1 MVVSRGLGEERAD
14 RDEEWLIFYSK
25 AKGLYITM
33 EYYEIFKRARIQ
45 ILNVFTI
52 TNEKIFKRIDM

>member
-1 MVVSRGLGEERAD
+1 MVVSRDLGEERAD

-33 EYYEIFKRARIQ
+33 EYYEIF
-45 ILNVFTI
+45 
-52 TNEKIFKRIDM
+52 FKEPGYRF